1 MFTQYHLLFL
11 GLCSLVL
18 SLILTP
24 LCRNLFL
31 QWNVVDRAD
40 GHRKFHQGDIPRVGG
55 IPILL
60 SYGGAFLILLLFL
73 GDQRELLSVHNA
85 LLWQV
90 LPAAGIVFLTGLVD
104 DLIGLRP
111 WQKLLGQ
118 VIGAGWAYWTGIRVT
133 GITGFETAEFWSLPL
148 TLLWLV
154 GCTNAFNLIDGVDGL
169 ASGVGLFAACTTLLA
184 ALLQGN
190 VGLAIAIIPLVG
202 CLLGFLRYNFNP
214 ASIFLGDCGSLGVG
228 FLLGCYGVIWSQKS
242 ATLLGMVAPM
252 MALALPLLDTSLSI
266 VRRFLRNQP
275 IFGADRGH
283 IHHRLLARGLKP
295 RTVALVL
302 YAVCGV
308 AAILSLMQS
317 VLYNSVGGFIIVL
330 FCGAAWIGVQN
341 LGYIEFGVARE
352 MFTGGSFRR
361 TLQEEIR
368 MRHLRAELGAAP
380 NVEEFWKTLCAAARE
395 FQFLYV
401 ELQVARLTFQERIDP
416 KISESHWD
424 FDVTLSDTVHLKLH
438 RISDPT
444 QFVGVFSFVEAV
456 QVALEGHSW
465 FDPQAKVVP
474 IRGPRRVSVVPP
486 STAADV
492 PPSTAAG

>member
-11 GLCSLVL
+11 GLSSLVL

-24 LCRNLFL
+24 VCRNLFL
-31 QWNVVDRAD
+31 RWNVVDRPD
-40 GHRKFHQGDIPRVGG
+40 RIRKFHQGDIPRVGG

-60 SYGGAFLILLLFL
+60 SYGGAFLLLLLFL
-73 GDQRELLSVHNA
+73 GDDRELLSVHNS

-90 LPAAGIVFLTGLVD
+90 LPAAGIVFLTGLID
-104 DLIGLRP
+104 DLVGLRP

-118 VIGAGWAYWTGIRVT
+118 AIGAGWAYWTGIRVT
-133 GITGFETAEFWSLPL
+133 GITGFETADFWTLPL
-148 TLLWLV
+148 TMLWLV

-252 MALALPLLDTSLSI
+252 MALALPLLDTGLSI
-266 VRRFLRNQP
+266 VRRFLRNEP

-308 AAILSLMQS
+308 AAVLSLLQS
-317 VLYNSVGGFIIVL
+317 VLYNNVGGFIIVL
-330 FCGAAWIGVQN
+330 FCGTAWIGVQN

-352 MFTGGSFRR
+352 MLTGGSFRR

-368 MRHLRAELGAAP
+368 MRHLRAELGAAAD
-380 NVEEFWKTLCAAARE
+380 VDEFWRILCAAARE
-395 FQFLYV
+395 SEFLYV
-401 ELQVARLTFQERIDP
+401 ELSLSRWTFQERLDP
-416 KISESHWD
+416 RLSESHWD
-424 FDVTLSDTVHLKLH
+424 FDVTLSGNARLKLH
-438 RISDPT
+438 RTSHPA
-444 QFVGVFSFVEAV
+444 QFAGVFSFVETV
-456 QVALEGHSW
+456 QIALEAHSW
-465 FDPQAKVVP
+465 FDPQAKAVP
-474 IRGPRRVSVVPP
+474 VGGPRRFSVVSG
-486 STAADV
+486 STAAV
-492 PPSTAAG
+492 R